1 MAVIEELVDT
11 SSLSGASK
19 PLERMEN
26 QTSHL
31 TAVLPREDSEVDV
44 VKGEWDLDDSDEEP
58 AEEISENNEDT
69 DATDLYRH
77 IQEEKLGETAEHV
90 FDLLIWGV
98 PFVFIFELFNVLV
111 QQQYQQNIT
120 FTGEIVTVI
129 TRLPCTYRC

>member
-77 IQEEKLGETAEHV
+77 IQEEKLGETAEHAV
-90 FDLLIWGV
+90 SYTHL
-98 PFVFIFELFNVLV
+98 
-111 QQQYQQNIT
+111 T
-120 FTGEIVTVI
+120 
-129 TRLPCTYRC
+129 LPTIYSV